1 MPLTTVTGTCSHAE
15 WLNGMITNSTDYSI
29 FIILIDSWQPIVDYI
44 ESKYEEYLNA
54 ESRVQRQ
61 PMRDNRVHV
70 CLYFIQ
76 PSGHGLKPLDIE
88 FMKRLHDKVNIIPV
102 LAKADTM
109 TPDECA
115 YFKKQVRLFSF
126 FFMFLF
132 KADAYYLCTFLFDSL
147 IQVLNEI
154 AQHKIKI
161 YEFPDVDD
169 EELRKS
175 QRVLRDRV
183 PFAVVGSNTVI
194 EIDGRKIRGRR
205 YPWGVVEGR
214 P

>member
-1 MPLTTVTGTCSHAE
+1 M
-15 WLNGMITNSTDYSI
+15 
-29 FIILIDSWQPIVDYI
+29 DYI

-109 TPDECA
+109 TPDECT
-115 YFKKQVRLFSF
+115 YFKKQVRPLSFTFPPMESGSSAVVVLINNSASFSSSLFSSLLLIPSHWETENRF
-126 FFMFLF
+126 SMKLLSTRLRFTNSPMSTTRNCANPNALSEIEYPLPSSGPTLLSKSTAGRF
-132 KADAYYLCTFLFDSL
+132 ADDAIPGASL
-147 IQVLNEI
+147 KV
-154 AQHKIKI
+154 
-161 YEFPDVDD
+161 
-169 EELRKS
+169 
-175 QRVLRDRV
+175 
-183 PFAVVGSNTVI
+183 
-194 EIDGRKIRGRR
+194 
-205 YPWGVVEGR
+205 
-214 P
+214 

>member
-1 MPLTTVTGTCSHAE
+1 MTLTVVDTPGFGDAVD
-15 WLNGMITNSTDYSI
+15 NSNWYLLFVFCFFSSFTFCIEKRRRRIGCNLVLTRD
-29 FIILIDSWQPIVDYI
+29 FFLFFSWQPIVDYI

-109 TPDECA
+109 TPDECT
-115 YFKKQVRLFSF
+115 YFKKQVRASIS
-126 FFMFLF
+126 
-132 KADAYYLCTFLFDSL
+132 CSS
-147 IQVLNEI
+147 
-154 AQHKIKI
+154 
-161 YEFPDVDD
+161 DV
-169 EELRKS
+169 
-175 QRVLRDRV
+175 
-183 PFAVVGSNTVI
+183 AV
-194 EIDGRKIRGRR
+194 
-205 YPWGVVEGR
+205 Y
-214 P
+214 

>member
-1 MPLTTVTGTCSHAE
+1 M
-15 WLNGMITNSTDYSI
+15 
-29 FIILIDSWQPIVDYI
+29 LISWQPIVDYI

-61 PMRDNRVHV
+61 PIRDNRVHV

-88 FMKRLHDKVNIIPV
+88 FMKRLHDKVNVIPI

-109 TPDECA
+109 TPDECV
-115 YFKKQVRLFSF
+115 YFKKQVTFISCANQLHIFFLVWNAISDSIFVGILNFAFFS
-126 FFMFLF
+126 L
-132 KADAYYLCTFLFDSL
+132 
-147 IQVLNEI
+147 QVLNEI

-169 EELRKS
+169 EELRKE
-175 QRVLRDRV
+175 QRGLRDRV
-183 PFAVVGSNTVI
+183 PFAVVGSNTVV
-194 EIDGRKIRGRR
+194 EVEGRKVRGRR
-205 YPWGVVEGR
+205 YPWGVVEGKSS
-214 P
+214 

>member
-1 MPLTTVTGTCSHAE
+1 
-15 WLNGMITNSTDYSI
+15 MIKINECIPHI
-29 FIILIDSWQPIVDYI
+29 FPFYFSWQPIVDYI

-115 YFKKQVRLFSF
+115 YFKKQVRPVFFLLLFVGKKKCKQLLTTVVS
-126 FFMFLF
+126 
-132 KADAYYLCTFLFDSL
+132 
-147 IQVLNEI
+147 
-154 AQHKIKI
+154 
-161 YEFPDVDD
+161 
-169 EELRKS
+169 
-175 QRVLRDRV
+175 V
-183 PFAVVGSNTVI
+183 PFLYI
-194 EIDGRKIRGRR
+194 
-205 YPWGVVEGR
+205 
-214 P
+214 